1 MRSSEQELKIKHRE
15 ENTVQKQATIYNES
29 SVNIKKNK
37 NKNLKFGH
45 FKA

>member
-1 MRSSEQELKIKHRE
+1 MRSSEQELKIKHGE

-29 SVNIKKNK
+29 SVNMKKINK
-37 NKNLKFGH
+37 NVKFGH